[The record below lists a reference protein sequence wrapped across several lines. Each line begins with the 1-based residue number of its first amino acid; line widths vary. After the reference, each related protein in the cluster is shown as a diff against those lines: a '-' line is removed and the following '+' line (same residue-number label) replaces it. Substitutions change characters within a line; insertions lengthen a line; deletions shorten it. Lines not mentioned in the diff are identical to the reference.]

1 MSSSHTETITVQSY
15 WTKGLVK
22 NTNTGTNYYK
32 IQDAIDNASID
43 DILHV
48 WAWTYNENIE
58 IDESISVIGNG
69 TSNTTINGTW
79 NRIITISSDEV
90 TVKNLKLISGS
101 NTTSLVYIGAEYAT
115 LERLE
120 IHGGYQAIEVKSRY
134 AKILDSHV
142 AGQTYSGIQVK
153 AQGLNLEIANSIIRN
168 SENSGI
174 YVELGANYVDINNN
188 SIHNNSGSGIR
199 FQSAASSLKDNVVVD
214 NEDWGIQINGRTAD
228 DIDLSLIHISEP
240 TRPY

>member
-1 MSSSHTETITVQSY
+1 M
-15 WTKGLVK
+15 
-22 NTNTGTNYYK
+22 
-32 IQDAIDNASID
+32 
-43 DILHV
+43 
-48 WAWTYNENIE
+48 
-58 IDESISVIGNG
+58 IGNG

-142 AGQTYSGIQVK
+142 AGQSYSGIQVK

-188 SIHNNSGSGIR
+188 SIHNNSGSGIWIPVIGDLR
-199 FQSAASSLKDNVVVD
+199 ESPPSFFALQTIELNSSKDSVLALSSSNNSVPG
-214 NEDWGIQINGRTAD
+214 NEG
-228 DIDLSLIHISEP
+228 SLGNILTSTELES
-240 TRPY
+240 